1 MSTPNR
7 RGFLKTSAGSV
18 AGLVIGFYLP
28 GGKQLDADVM
38 GTNNGQVN
46 AWIRIG
52 GDDSVTFEIHKAE
65 MGQGTVT
72 SLSQLLAEELGCDW
86 TKVRTEFAPVDRAYG
101 QMQGVYGSQSIRSCW
116 MPLRK
121 AGAMARE
128 VLIEAAAQRWGV
140 DKSQCRAE
148 NGTVVN
154 TASGARLTYG
164 QLAPA
169 AAKLQPP
176 ANPPLKDAKQFQL
189 IGKSVKRLDTP
200 NKVNGKT
207 TFGID
212 VRLPGMLYAAVARSP
227 VFGGKVRSYSS
238 AKALAVPGVKNA
250 FPISDGA
257 GVAVIADSTW
267 SAFQGVK
274 ALEAKWDDGPNAAFS
289 TGDIRKLFAEKV
301 QKPGAVATRTGA
313 GEAALAGA
321 AKKIEATYEAPF
333 LAHAPMEPLNCTAQV
348 GPSGCEVW
356 VSTQGQSSVR
366 DAAVRIT
373 GLPAD
378 KVKVHSYFMGGGFG
392 RRGSVGYA
400 EEAIEIAKHSSVNG
414 LPVKATWSREDDL
427 QHGVY
432 RPASL
437 TRFVGA
443 LDADGW
449 PVALHSRTACP
460 SVIQSLMGGAPLPKG
475 IDSTSVEGIADLDY
489 SIPNVQVEYHQTEVG
504 IPAFFLRS
512 VGYSQNTFFAE
523 SFMDELAVAGGKDPV
538 EWRRR
543 MLAKSPRLL
552 ATLNLAAEKA
562 GWGEPLPAGRFR
574 GVALSNN
581 IGSFTVE
588 IAEVSVNKGA
598 VKVHR
603 VTCAVDCGHVVN
615 PAIIEQ
621 QIRSGIVFGLTAA
634 LKGEITVERGR
645 IQQSNF
651 HDYDMLR
658 IDETPNVDVH
668 IVPSEAVPGGIG
680 EASTPAIAPAVCN
693 AIFAATGKRIRRLP
707 IREQELI

>member
-1 MSTPNR
+1 MKAASR
-7 RGFLKTSAGSV
+7 RGFLKTGAGSV
-18 AGLVIGFYLP
+18 AGLVIGFYVP
-28 GGKQLDADVM
+28 GGRELHADVPAK
-38 GTNNGQVN
+38 GRLN
-46 AWIRIG
+46 AWISVG
-52 GDDSVTFEIHKAE
+52 ADDTVTFEIHKAE

-72 SLSQLLAEELGCDW
+72 SLSQLLAEELECDW
-86 TKVRTEFAPVDRAYG
+86 KKVRTEFASVDKVYG
-101 QMQGVYGSQSIRSCW
+101 EMQGVYGSLSIRTSW
-116 MPLRK
+116 TPLRK
-121 AGAMARE
+121 AGATARE
-128 VLIEAAAQRWGV
+128 MLIEAAAQRWGV

-148 NGTVVN
+148 NGSVVN
-154 TASGARLTYG
+154 SASGARLSYG
-164 QLAPA
+164 ELAPEA
-169 AAKLQPP
+169 GKLQPP
-176 ANPPLKDAKQFQL
+176 ANPPLKDPKQFQL

-200 NKVNGKT
+200 DKVNGRT

-212 VRLPGMLYAAVARSP
+212 VRLPGMVYAAVARCP
-227 VFGGKVRSYSS
+227 VFGGKVISFDA
-238 AKALAVPGVKNA
+238 AKAKAVPGVKDA
-250 FPISDGA
+250 FQISS
-257 GVAVIADSTW
+257 GVAVIADNTW
-267 SAFQGVK
+267 SAFHGAH
-274 ALEAKWDDGPNAAFS
+274 ALDVKWDEGPNAAFS
-289 TGDIRKLFAEKV
+289 TDGIRKLFSEKI
-301 QKPGAVATRTGA
+301 QQPGVIGKKTGEGA
-313 GEAALAGA
+313 AALSGGA
-321 AKKIEATYEAPF
+321 KTIEAVYEAPF

-348 GPSGCEVW
+348 GPNGCEVW

-366 DAAVRIT
+366 DAAVKIT

-378 KVKVHSYFMGGGFG
+378 KVQVHSYYMGGGFG

-400 EEAIEIAKHSSVNG
+400 EEAIEIAKHPAVKG
-414 LPVKATWSREDDL
+414 VPVKSTWTREDDL

-437 TRFVGA
+437 TSFAGT

-460 SVIQSLMGGAPLPKG
+460 SVFQSLMGKSPLPNG
-475 IDSTSVEGIADLDY
+475 MDETSVEGIADLQY
-489 SIPNVQVEYHQTEVG
+489 AIPNLQVEYRQAEVG

-523 SFMDELAVAGGKDPV
+523 SFMDELATAGGKDPV

-552 ATLNLAAEKA
+552 AALNLAAEKA
-562 GWGEPLPAGRFR
+562 GWGKPLPPGRFR

-581 IGSFTVE
+581 IGSFTVQ
-588 IAEVSVNKGA
+588 IAEVSVSNGA
-598 VKVHR
+598 AKVHR

-651 HDYDMLR
+651 HEYDMLR
-658 IDETPNVDVH
+658 IDETPDVDVH
-668 IVPSEAVPGGIG
+668 IVPSESAPGGIG
-680 EASTPAIAPAVCN
+680 EASVPAIAPAVCN
-693 AIFAATGKRIRRLP
+693 AIFAATGKRIRKLP
-707 IREQELI
+707 IRKQDLA